1 MGSPWVPAGTR
12 VRTGGRRSRRRPSVE
27 LAAAAALVALVAL
40 ALRPGVGLGGVMAL
54 AFLAARVLWWAA
66 LRAWRR
72 VRHGS
77 PRDPRRRLRASLGRR
92 AMAVA
97 TTAAIFTLVLAMSS
111 YVGAVTR
118 RSNSSLAIRSVEWLR
133 DNGGASLVSQIETF
147 FYSIDAP
154 SKGGPA
160 LVRLPSVGV
169 RGAAAGELRRMSRD
183 RPPTVR
189 PVMHPRLAGEG
200 VWHATQARFAGLA
213 VPPLLVTTYRPDP
226 SYPRV
231 VAGLAWINSR
241 RATVS
246 LYSGIQEPPV
256 AGGGPNEV
264 PFAARGSLLA
274 TFNSGFRHKDGG
286 GGYFVHGRLFE
297 PMEPGVATV
306 VRLANGRMDVR
317 TWNGG
322 VRPGP
327 GVTFARQNL
336 PLIVDHGRPNPNLD
350 NGPAWGVAVGGSVMV
365 WRSGLGVDRRGNL
378 IYAAAPDQT
387 VRGLARI
394 LIHGGAV
401 RAMELDI
408 NSYWVTLNSYRKT
421 GGRGARKLLA
431 GMTRPALRY
440 LSPDD
445 RDFFAVSTR

>member
-1 MGSPWVPAGTR
+1 MSGSHDWLRGAIEGMLRQPI
-12 VRTGGRRSRRRPSVE
+12 VE
-27 LAAAAALVALVAL
+27 WFV
-40 ALRPGVGLGGVMAL
+40 RPG
-54 AFLAARVLWWAA
+54 
-66 LRAWRR
+66 
-72 VRHGS
+72 
-77 PRDPRRRLRASLGRR
+77 
-92 AMAVA
+92 
-97 TTAAIFTLVLAMSS
+97 
-111 YVGAVTR
+111 
-118 RSNSSLAIRSVEWLR
+118 
-133 DNGGASLVSQIETF
+133 
-147 FYSIDAP
+147 
-154 SKGGPA
+154 
-160 LVRLPSVGV
+160 
-169 RGAAAGELRRMSRD
+169 
-183 RPPTVR
+183 
-189 PVMHPRLAGEG
+189 
-200 VWHATQARFAGLA
+200 
-213 VPPLLVTTYRPDP
+213 TYRSSWD
-226 SYPRV
+226 
-231 VAGLAWINSR
+231 LC
-241 RATVS
+241 
-246 LYSGIQEPPV
+246 
-256 AGGGPNEV
+256 EV
-264 PFAARGSLLA
+264 
-274 TFNSGFRHKDGG
+274 D
-286 GGYFVHGRLFE
+286 
-297 PMEPGVATV
+297 

-394 LIHGGAV
+394 LIHAGAV

>member
-1 MGSPWVPAGTR
+1 
-12 VRTGGRRSRRRPSVE
+12 
-27 LAAAAALVALVAL
+27 
-40 ALRPGVGLGGVMAL
+40 
-54 AFLAARVLWWAA
+54 
-66 LRAWRR
+66 
-72 VRHGS
+72 
-77 PRDPRRRLRASLGRR
+77 
-92 AMAVA
+92 
-97 TTAAIFTLVLAMSS
+97 
-111 YVGAVTR
+111 
-118 RSNSSLAIRSVEWLR
+118 
-133 DNGGASLVSQIETF
+133 SQIETF

-226 SYPRV
+226 SYPPV
-231 VAGLAWINSR
+231 VAGLAWVN
-241 RATVS
+241 
-246 LYSGIQEPPV
+246 PP
-256 AGGGPNEV
+256 
-264 PFAARGSLLA
+264 RGALS
-274 TFNSGFRHKDGG
+274 
-286 GGYFVHGRLFE
+286 
-297 PMEPGVATV
+297 
-306 VRLANGRMDVR
+306 
-317 TWNGG
+317 
-322 VRPGP
+322 
-327 GVTFARQNL
+327 ARQNL

-408 NSYWVTLNSYRKT
+408 NS
-421 GGRGARKLLA
+421 
-431 GMTRPALRY
+431 
-440 LSPDD
+440 
-445 RDFFAVSTR
+445 